1 MRDRAA
7 IVRLLDA
14 RTLDDGLLAQCTA
27 MLDDSERQRLARF
40 VRRERRNQFIAGR
53 MLARRALG
61 AVLGVAPETVRL
73 VERPGAAPAL
83 VKPACTQAGFSISHS
98 GPWIACAASATGRI
112 GLDVEV
118 VDPARD
124 IDALAAHAFDASQQ
138 AWLAARPAAVRLS
151 DFYQAWSTLEA
162 RFKLGTV
169 AAATFDL
176 SRPGLA
182 IVVCSEHALAAAPVV
197 EYDRLE

>member
-1 MRDRAA
+1 MTDRAA
-7 IVRLLDA
+7 LVRLLEV
-14 RTLDDGLLAQCTA
+14 RTLDDSVLARCTA
-27 MLDDSERQRLARF
+27 MLDDSELQRLAHF

-53 MLARRALG
+53 VLARRTLG
-61 AVLGVAPETVRL
+61 VVLGVAPEAVRL

-83 VKPACTQAGFSISHS
+83 AMPAAGAAGFSISHS
-98 GPWIACAASATGRI
+98 GPWIACAASATGRV

-124 IDALAAHAFDASQQ
+124 IGVLAAYAFDTSQQ
-138 AWLAARPAAVRLS
+138 AWLAARPSATRVS
-151 DFYQAWSTLEA
+151 DFYRAWSTLEA

-182 IVVCSEHALAAAPVV
+182 IVVCSEHALTAPPAV
-197 EYDRLE
+197 ESDRL